1 MAYPTSL
8 FEFLE
13 VFSILFVAE
22 TIEGA
27 KDYLLRRIKNNSI
40 GLVPTMGFLHKGH
53 LSLVR
58 KCRKENDTAAV
69 SIFVNPIQFG
79 PNEDFATYPRNME
92 RDLSLLEE
100 EGADLVF
107 APSPE
112 EMYPE
117 NLSVYVNESDLSN
130 GLCGA
135 SRPGHFRGVC
145 TVITKL
151 FNIIRPDRA
160 YFGQKDYQQV
170 QVIRRMVRDL
180 NFPVDIVPCPIVRD
194 EDGLATSSRNVYLS
208 PEERSAALM
217 LNKSLSMAE
226 KMVRDG
232 ERSPLEVIRAVSE
245 RIDSEPLLT
254 IDYVALK
261 DADSLA
267 DVASIDGR
275 AVLALAVRVGKTRL
289 IDNTVLDPA
298 VK

>member
-1 MAYPTSL
+1 M
-8 FEFLE
+8 
-13 VFSILFVAE
+13 FVAE
-22 TIEGA
+22 TIQGA
-27 KDYLLRRIKNNSI
+27 RDYLSRRMKGNVL

-58 KCRKENDTAAV
+58 KCRSENNITAV

-79 PNEDFATYPRNME
+79 PNEDFETYPRDIE
-92 RDLSLLEE
+92 KDLSLLEG
-100 EGADLVF
+100 EGVDIVF
-107 APSPE
+107 TPSPA

-117 NLSVYVNESDLSN
+117 DLSVYVNETSLSS

-145 TVITKL
+145 TVISKL
-151 FNIIRPDRA
+151 FNIMCPDRA

-170 QVIRRMVRDL
+170 QVIKRMVRDL
-180 NFPVDIVPCPIVRD
+180 NFPVEIVPCPIVRD
-194 EDGLATSSRNVYLS
+194 EDGLAVSSRNVYLS
-208 PEERSAALM
+208 SEERNAALV

-226 KMVRDG
+226 EMVRNG
-232 ERSPLEVIRAVSE
+232 EKSPGNVIKAVSDN
-245 RIDSEPLLT
+245 INSEPLLT

-267 DVASIDGR
+267 DMDAIDGR

-289 IDNTVLDPA
+289 IDNIVLAPA